1 MASLLDDDDGAT
13 GAMGM
18 GMGDEPA
25 GPVTAKNPHY
35 VDLIDVWRC
44 EVACPEV
51 LEWRGDLVDGLLGN
65 VEQQERMIEGT
76 LANAADAEECL
87 FSAPMYQTEL
97 ARVRFVLGAY
107 VRARLVKIEAQAGHI
122 AADPA
127 AFGRLS
133 DREQAHCEQYLALLH
148 KHHRAA
154 LLSDLPQPFADEADG
169 DACPAA
175 LGKAASEAPK
185 LGRFVFARAKR
196 DIGDVEI
203 DPSGETAYF
212 EKDDVHVLRYEGVQS
227 LVHTGDLAL
236 I

>member
-1 MASLLDDDDGAT
+1 MCAPPVLSNASAHASAT
-13 GAMGM
+13 TPNASRV
-18 GMGDEPA
+18 PVA
-25 GPVTAKNPHY
+25 GP
-35 VDLIDVWRC
+35 
-44 EVACPEV
+44 EVSTPFGAS
-51 LEWRGDLVDGLLGN
+51 D
-65 VEQQERMIEGT
+65 
-76 LANAADAEECL
+76 ANAPGTHVASSWSTPNAAVRVL
-87 FSAPMYQTEL
+87 NVGLTPRALSL
-97 ARVRFVLGAY
+97 AVMTS
-107 VRARLVKIEAQAGHI
+107 E
-122 AADPA
+122 
-127 AFGRLS
+127 
-133 DREQAHCEQYLALLH
+133 
-148 KHHRAA
+148 HHRAA

-227 LVHTGDLAL
+227 LVHSGDLAL